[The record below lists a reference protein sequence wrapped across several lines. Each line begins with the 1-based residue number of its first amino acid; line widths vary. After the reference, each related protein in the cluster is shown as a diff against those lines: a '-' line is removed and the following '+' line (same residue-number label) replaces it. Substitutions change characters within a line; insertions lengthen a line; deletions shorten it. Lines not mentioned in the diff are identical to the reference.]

1 MAGDSGSGHGVVAM
15 EFWVW
20 REGVS
25 EDWKERENQRLRDG
39 ERHETESGGE
49 KVANKSYNELNK
61 KNIYFYNCGTVQF
74 YM

>member
-25 EDWKERENQRLRDG
+25 EDWNERENQRLRDG
-39 ERHETESGGE
+39 ERDVRQKE
-49 KVANKSYNELNK
+49 EL
-61 KNIYFYNCGTVQF
+61 TQ
-74 YM
+74 